1 MEKQLELPLNYPDA
15 PRLLGIVAP
24 RMRSG
29 KSEVAYHLLAEHGY
43 EGYHMAGVLKTMIY
57 ELVCALRPWYLQ
69 TDPWEYVYGIHKET
83 PIADLGGK
91 SARELMQT
99 LGTDWGRKMVHE
111 DLWVNVAKREIE
123 NMMNDGSS
131 VVIDDIR
138 FPNEVEMIK
147 SLGGQIIYVDR
158 PINADTWQLPDTI
171 VAHESEG
178 GIPREDCDFYLRND
192 GTLEELRLKTD
203 TIVNTPQ

>member
-29 KSEVAYHLLAEHGY
+29 KSEVAYHLLAEHDY
-43 EGYHMAGVLKTMIY
+43 DGYHMAGVLKEMIY
-57 ELVCALRPWYLQ
+57 ALVCALRPWYLH

-83 PIADLGGK
+83 PIAEFGGK

-99 LGTDWGRKMVHE
+99 LGTDWGRNMVDE
-111 DLWVNVAKREIE
+111 NIWVTVAASDIKS
-123 NMMNDGSS
+123 MLKDQQS

-158 PINADTWQLPDTI
+158 PVNADTWKLEDA
-171 VAHESEG
+171 VLSHESEG
-178 GIPREDCDFYLRND
+178 RIRREDCDFYLLND
-192 GTLEELRLKTD
+192 GTLEELRAKID